1 VLAAGAA
8 QQIDRGAAGDVL
20 HGISRQTPSVAGNLD
35 NLDAWRVRQL
45 DLEHI
50 PGAVE
55 CQTQHVETWPNIGNG
70 GGGEHA
76 ESVTFHEFARLSHY
90 DSEIAWRGMEQKGS
104 IAVSPIYV
112 RLAVTLAG
120 VVLSTSIVSA
130 QQVVR
135 LASTSKAV
143 RPAVKAGALR
153 AGREARSLI
162 NGVAMDSDRH
172 PLKQARVR
180 LRNLEIN
187 EVEQTALSSE
197 RGEFSF
203 AVRPDVPYVVE
214 LTDQTGRVVA
224 VGDIV
229 TTNIGEVAAS
239 IVSLPSR
246 LPALA
251 GMFGD
256 TASSVIS
263 AATGTGLTVVDPD
276 LPKVSPR
283 E

>member
-1 VLAAGAA
+1 
-8 QQIDRGAAGDVL
+8 
-20 HGISRQTPSVAGNLD
+20 
-35 NLDAWRVRQL
+35 
-45 DLEHI
+45 
-50 PGAVE
+50 
-55 CQTQHVETWPNIGNG
+55 
-70 GGGEHA
+70 
-76 ESVTFHEFARLSHY
+76 
-90 DSEIAWRGMEQKGS
+90 M
-104 IAVSPIYV
+104 
-112 RLAVTLAG
+112 
-120 VVLSTSIVSA
+120 
-130 QQVVR
+130 VR
-135 LASTSKAV
+135 LASTTKAV
-143 RPAVKAGALR
+143 RPAVKAGSLR

-172 PLKQARVR
+172 PLKQVRLR

-203 AVRPDVPYVVE
+203 AVRPYVPYVVE

>member
-1 VLAAGAA
+1 
-8 QQIDRGAAGDVL
+8 
-20 HGISRQTPSVAGNLD
+20 
-35 NLDAWRVRQL
+35 
-45 DLEHI
+45 
-50 PGAVE
+50 
-55 CQTQHVETWPNIGNG
+55 
-70 GGGEHA
+70 
-76 ESVTFHEFARLSHY
+76 
-90 DSEIAWRGMEQKGS
+90 MEQKGS
-104 IAVSPIYV
+104 IGVSPIYV

-130 QQVVR
+130 QQAVR
-135 LASTSKAV
+135 LASTTKAV
-143 RPAVKAGALR
+143 RPAVKAGSLR

-162 NGVAMDSDRH
+162 NGIAMDSDRH
-172 PLKQARVR
+172 PLKQVRVR

-229 TTNIGEVAAS
+229 TTNVGEVAAS